1 MNGKIVIKN
10 IGALFG
16 AHIISSLLNPIVLI
30 LIARKLGDEV
40 FGKYS
45 FILSLTAIFLLVSDF
60 GIKAVAIRDVARETS
75 KTEEYL
81 RNIISVKLLFS
92 FLTILIFIGVVHLL
106 DVPPDTTLASYFFAG
121 GLFFQSM
128 SYAFRW
134 VFHAL
139 QVMEREA
146 IQRVAEKA
154 LLLVLSIIVLWSG
167 LGLIALSVVFL
178 ITQIAILLLSLYF
191 TARTIRISRM
201 KVNRSLCQYLIRTG
215 VFFALIEVL
224 WMIYFKIDIVMLT
237 KLKGETVV
245 GWYNAAYVIVNFIT
259 MIPMLSMQVLFPV
272 LSHLYKKENNKLKET
287 ADRLFR
293 YLILIALPIV
303 PVVFVLSGKI
313 IHLLY
318 GSGYAE
324 SVNALRILILVIIFL
339 FPNNLFAHILGS
351 SNRHKT
357 LTLINL
363 AGVIMNVG
371 LNFALI
377 PSLSYVGAGIA
388 TIMTEIMLCLLLSLA
403 LKKFLVMDSLRII
416 LRLLPGSA
424 AMILLLYVAANL
436 PVIPVVAAAVLV
448 YILSAFLTGILK
460 MEDFSLFSDILSKE
474 LRRSFRE

>member
-1 MNGKIVIKN
+1 MNGKIVLKN

-45 FILSLTAIFLLVSDF
+45 FILSLTAIFLLISDF
-60 GIKAVAIRDVARETS
+60 GIKAVAIRDIARETPRS
-75 KTEEYL
+75 EEYL
-81 RNIISVKLLFS
+81 RNIISIKLLLS
-92 FLTILIFIGVVHLL
+92 SLTILIFIGVVHLL

-146 IQRVAEKA
+146 IQRAAEKA
-154 LLLVLSIIVLWSG
+154 LLLVLTIVVLWSG
-167 LGLIALSVVFL
+167 FGLIALSVVFL
-178 ITQIAILLLSLYF
+178 MTQVAVLLLSLYF

-201 KVNRSLCQYLIRTG
+201 KVDRSLCQYLIRTG
-215 VFFALIEVL
+215 VYFALIEVL

-237 KLKGETVV
+237 KIKGETVV
-245 GWYNAAYVIVNFIT
+245 GWYNAAYVIVNFVT
-259 MIPMLSMQVLFPV
+259 VIPMLSMQVLFPV
-272 LSHLYKKENNKLKET
+272 LSHLYQNENNKLKET
-287 ADRLFR
+287 VDRLFR

-303 PVVFVLSGKI
+303 PAVFVLSGRI

-318 GSGYAE
+318 GSGYKE
-324 SVNALRILILVIIFL
+324 SINALRILIFVIIFL

-363 AGVIMNVG
+363 AGVVMNVS
-371 LNFALI
+371 LNIILI
-377 PSLSYVGAGIA
+377 PRLSYVGAGIA

-403 LKKFLVMDSLRII
+403 IKKFLVIDGMRVI
-416 LRLLPGSA
+416 LRLVPGSA
-424 AMILLLYVAANL
+424 GMILVLYAGANL
-436 PVIPVVAAAVLV
+436 PEIPVVAAAVLI
-448 YILSAFLTGILK
+448 YILSVFLTGIIK
-460 MEDFSLFSDILSKE
+460 KEDVSLFSDILFKKLRGSFKE
-474 LRRSFRE
+474 